1 MAANKFFLH
10 FLMLLAF
17 AGSLHAIKLGSIGAV
32 SPNYPPIEQTIHR
45 PSPIT
50 VAFLNDLMYLTT
62 SAYGDAAIAVM
73 NNMNIQHGSI
83 QHKDIYF
90 QGRAL
95 RTADENEENIREFYE
110 EYKVKGKNFLRE
122 VASKNK
128 SDVILM
134 SLFNP
139 SNFKKVFNERKNQ
152 SITELSYKLEL
163 FDLQTGG
170 IKNSFIKI
178 EVEDLF
184 GYPDSNPQTLL
195 TVFENAYIDIFTKA
209 FGHLQK
215 TGGNDFSALP
225 TSSSAPEEDVSEKAY
240 DVAPAATSTAPS
252 AVKSGGDDW

>member
-1 MAANKFFLH
+1 
-10 FLMLLAF
+10 MLLVF
-17 AGSLHAIKLGSIGAV
+17 TGSLHAIKLGSIGAV

-90 QGRAL
+90 QERAL
-95 RTADENEENIREFYE
+95 RTADENEEYIREFYDQ
-110 EYKVKGKNFLRE
+110 YRVQGKKFLRE

-152 SITELSYKLEL
+152 AITELSYKLEL

-215 TGGNDFSALP
+215 TGGNDFSAVA
-225 TSSSAPEEDVSEKAY
+225 SAPSLEPEQEQTVSTDTAK
-240 DVAPAATSTAPS
+240 PAAKP
-252 AVKSGGDDW
+252 VGDDW